1 MFPTGRAHHR
11 SGRAWQVERG
21 LGQGRSRPH
30 ALMIPGCRG
39 RVADII
45 NDEQAWASQHMDS
58 EVVSTRQA
66 AEDGAMGKLLTALI
80 L

>member
-1 MFPTGRAHHR
+1 MHPAARAYHR
-11 SGRAWQVERG
+11 AAGAWQVGRG

-45 NDEQAWASQHMDS
+45 NDEAGLGRPTHW

-66 AEDGAMGKLLTALI
+66 AEDEATGKLLTALI